1 MGSIVKTWAPDNE
14 KNDKPG
20 LSLKLKISKTG
31 TGFVSDLKDGK
42 DGNASNPLAG
52 NNSLPPN
59 PGNQTQTAA
68 APKKRAKKN
77 KSNSTESTPFQNQGV
92 RSPDKVA
99 EVFDRHIRQR
109 LSFWVLLKFT
119 IRFCWAGYVKTN
131 FRGKNL
137 SKWGFSRYGVNKR
150 HF

>member
-1 MGSIVKTWAPDNE
+1 MGSIVKTEAPDNE

-31 TGFVSDLKDGK
+31 TGFVADLKDGK

-77 KSNSTESTPFQNQGV
+77 KSNSTESDENPKKAPKKRKT
-92 RSPDKVA
+92 KA
-99 EVFDRHIRQR
+99 EKR
-109 LSFWVLLKFT
+109 LKNWRKKNWQLKIILT
-119 IRFCWAGYVKTN
+119 
-131 FRGKNL
+131 
-137 SKWGFSRYGVNKR
+137 
-150 HF
+150 